1 MRRHIEKFLTDKTIQ
16 GLVFSFLQSE
26 GYVASTD
33 NPKLYKNMVFTK
45 KAKELTGDCIIP
57 KPILEKFLNYFP
69 PEKRASAKI
78 LQEKFNMFFREH
90 IDWFGRWELIRDAI
104 RLYLDEVDDERYIMK
119 FNNLILKT
127 DIKDKTVD
135 SVLETYIER
144 ILKTKKL
151 EDFKNYMP

>member
-1 MRRHIEKFLTDKTIQ
+1 MRKLIEKFLTDKVIQ
-16 GLVFSFLQSE
+16 GILVTYLQQE
-26 GYVASTD
+26 GYVIKSD
-33 NPKLYKNMVFTK
+33 KPPLFKNMVFTK
-45 KAKELTGDCIIP
+45 KAKELTGDCIVP
-57 KPILEKFLNYFP
+57 KPILDKLLEYFP
-69 PEKRASAKI
+69 PEKRASAKV

-90 IDWFGRWELIRDAI
+90 TDWFGRWELIRDAI
-104 RLYLDEVDDERYIMK
+104 KLYLEDVDDERYIMK

-135 SVLETYIER
+135 SVLETYVER